1 MVDLLLSF
9 QILDVEGETVV
20 WLLTSLQMR
29 GVEGDTVVDLLRGLW
44 DPVEVN
50 EKLSDWFLWVLVEE
64 GGTVSDWLNGLRVLV
79 EVGEIEVVLLKGP
92 GVSLSF

>member
-1 MVDLLLSF
+1 M
-9 QILDVEGETVV
+9 
-20 WLLTSLQMR
+20 
-29 GVEGDTVVDLLRGLW
+29 VDLLRGLW

-50 EKLSDWFLWVLVEE
+50 EKLSDWFGGLLVLVEE